1 MNKHKIDY
9 IKDILFSGDTISQLE
24 AYKLVD
30 EDGHPI
36 PYTRLSDVAHKLK
49 KRGLEVESLTPEEA
63 NKRLGYHKYN
73 KGQYT
78 VYALKE
84 EKENGGR

>member
-1 MNKHKIDY
+1 MRKNKIDY
-9 IKDILFSGDTISQLE
+9 IKDILYSGGTISQLE
-24 AYKLVD
+24 AYALVD

-49 KRGLEVESLTPEEA
+49 KRGFEVESLTPDEA
-63 NKRLGYHKYN
+63 NKRLGYHRYSR
-73 KGQYT
+73 GQYT

-84 EKENGGR
+84 EKKD